1 MQSLNHWTARKVPTP
16 TCKLPMPPAPWEWR
30 TPSQHPVPKLASLPR
45 SLGMVPPALWWF
57 ECMLCVL
64 LERQSRAFLESPWR
78 EWGPSQSSEPLACVT
93 SGPPLLWHPRAF
105 QSPQS
110 VPSSFL
116 LGSVPQ
122 GSHLLSL
129 LQAPGVLLQ
138 PMEVCVGR
146 VLSPHPRASLSQ
158 SITSVHVLSPSLADR
173 QHWATVLS
181 CYLVLKLQSGGRL
194 IIYGQ
199 VSVSVWQVWRRD
211 EGCNPCR
218 NLSPFSSSCSSST
231 GKRGASHPLPL
242 HTSVYSTCGTTRCFP
257 TDTRTRSLPGDQRQF
272 NQRGPTVVFFNIYFC
287 CAGSL
292 LLLTDFLQL
301 QRAGAP
307 LCCSAQA
314 SHCGGFSDCRAQAL
328 KHGLSGSAACGSFPD
343 QGSNPCPLHWQADS

>member
-146 VLSPHPRASLSQ
+146 VLQ
-158 SITSVHVLSPSLADR
+158 DYE
-173 QHWATVLS
+173 Q
-181 CYLVLKLQSGGRL
+181 
-194 IIYGQ
+194 
-199 VSVSVWQVWRRD
+199 
-211 EGCNPCR
+211 
-218 NLSPFSSSCSSST
+218 
-231 GKRGASHPLPL
+231 
-242 HTSVYSTCGTTRCFP
+242 
-257 TDTRTRSLPGDQRQF
+257 
-272 NQRGPTVVFFNIYFC
+272 
-287 CAGSL
+287 
-292 LLLTDFLQL
+292 
-301 QRAGAP
+301 
-307 LCCSAQA
+307 
-314 SHCGGFSDCRAQAL
+314 
-328 KHGLSGSAACGSFPD
+328 
-343 QGSNPCPLHWQADS
+343 